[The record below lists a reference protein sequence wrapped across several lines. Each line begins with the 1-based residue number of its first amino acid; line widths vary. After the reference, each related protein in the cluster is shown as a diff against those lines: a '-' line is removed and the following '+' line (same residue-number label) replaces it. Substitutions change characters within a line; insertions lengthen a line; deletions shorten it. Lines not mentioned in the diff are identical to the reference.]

1 MYAIIHS
8 KLNNYSTLSI
18 IRVMVERRV
27 NVESKLYTLLS
38 HEQKLKIIYL

>member
-1 MYAIIHS
+1 MYAIIHN
-8 KLNNYSTLSI
+8 KLNNYSTISI

-27 NVESKLYTLLS
+27 NRESKLYILMS